1 MATITT
7 SRAATDLGRL
17 RARVRGTVVAPGNDG
32 WDLARQAFNLAVD
45 QRPAFAVFPI
55 DEGDV
60 TSAVRFARDRGLRVA
75 PQRSGHGADPLGPL
89 DDAMLL
95 KTDAMQ
101 GVEIDVGARRA
112 RVRAGAKWENLV
124 PRASEIGLAA
134 LHGSSPDI
142 GIVGYSLSGG
152 MGWYARKHG
161 LATNSVTAIELV
173 TADGRLRR
181 VDQDT
186 EPDLFWALRGG
197 GGNFGVVTALE
208 FELYPIS
215 EVYAGALF
223 FPWERSSEVLHAWRE
238 WLAGVPDEVTS
249 VGRILQFPPLPQI
262 PEPLRGNSFVL
273 VEAAYLGSQADG
285 TELLR
290 PLRGLEPAI
299 DTFAKVPPVGLAELH
314 MDPPDPVPALGEH
327 QLLGDL
333 PPQAI
338 DDLVAVA
345 GPGSGS
351 PLLSVELRHLEGALA
366 RSEQHHGALSTLPGS
381 FAMFA
386 VGMPFDADST
396 AALEAHLGLVTR
408 TLASDDVGRYWNFTV
423 HPTPLERFFPVETC
437 RRLRELKSRYDPDGL
452 FRSNQSIVPADEE
465 TGS

>member
-1 MATITT
+1 MATITA
-7 SRAATDLGRL
+7 SRTATDLGRL
-17 RARVRGTVVAPGNDG
+17 RARVRGTVVASGDDG

-45 QRPAFAVFPI
+45 QRPAFAVFPV
-55 DEGDV
+55 DAKDV
-60 TSAVRFARDRGLRVA
+60 SSAVLFARDRGLRVA
-75 PQRSGHGADPLGPL
+75 AQRSGHGADPLGPL

-101 GVEIDVGARRA
+101 GVEIDAGARRA

-124 PRASEIGLAA
+124 PGASEIGLAA

-152 MGWYARKHG
+152 VGWYARKHG

-215 EVYAGALF
+215 QVYAGALF

-249 VGRILQFPPLPQI
+249 VGRILQFPPLLEI

-273 VEAAYLGSQADG
+273 VEAAYLGSQAEG

-290 PLRGLEPAI
+290 PLRELEPAI
-299 DTFAKVPPVGLAELH
+299 DSFAIVPPVGLAELH

-396 AALEAHLGLVTR
+396 AALEAQLGLVTR
-408 TLASDDVGRYWNFTV
+408 TLATYDVGQYWNFTV
-423 HPTPLERFFPVETC
+423 HPTALERFFPVETC
-437 RRLRELKSRYDPDGL
+437 RRLRELKSRYDPEGL
-452 FRSNQSIVPADEE
+452 FRGNQSILPVDEE
-465 TGS
+465 TAS